1 MTRDGPC
8 DMFALSDI
16 SAQVSVCLEAECK
29 GWGVCL
35 REREKRGRKS
45 VAHRTNDARKRKG
58 KKEGHNRRRV
68 HGCMTSP
75 VFSVFFFWRFFCVP
89 HKQTERKKLKKP
101 KAQKTNEDEDRGE
114 VRFSLCVQRAPDV
127 SWKSLSL
134 EFMGKP
140 PLQLTFWSAQ

>member
-35 REREKRGRKS
+35 REREREAWQEISRTQNERRKKKKRE
-45 VAHRTNDARKRKG
+45 KR
-58 KKEGHNRRRV
+58 RAQQTQSSWV
-68 HGCMTSP
+68 HDVTC
-75 VFSVFFFWRFFCVP
+75 FFCFFFWRFFCVP

-101 KAQKTNEDEDRGE
+101 KAQK
-114 VRFSLCVQRAPDV
+114 
-127 SWKSLSL
+127 K
-134 EFMGKP
+134 
-140 PLQLTFWSAQ
+140 